1 MIVERNDG
9 KGALTFVKIGSA
21 MVIKS
26 DNPCK
31 KASFK
36 LTLELFKRLELF
48 CYKQFSRLEFLDGD
62 VYSKVKGISICGRIV
77 TINNQTPVKNLKTLT
92 MTPTKE
98 MLEMFR
104 KALKTKHIKR
114 PRLETTNYIYEIED
128 EFGKDCWYRSD
139 EAFLRDPRV
148 LAIRAE
154 IGSVTVQERI
164 RKFYLKSKSRK
175 KTLNR
180 FKNVWRPEMIEQTI
194 NFIEKEKER
203 KPSGIINIPKKQR
216 KNSKIDAQN
225 QGA

>member
-1 MIVERNDG
+1 MIIERNDG
-9 KGALTFVKIGSA
+9 KGVLTFVKSGSA
-21 MVIKS
+21 MIIKA
-26 DNPCK
+26 DRACK

-62 VYSKVKGISICGRIV
+62 VYSKVKGISIRGCIV
-77 TINNQTPVKNLKTLT
+77 TINTQTPVKNLKTLT
-92 MTPTKE
+92 MTLAKE

-128 EFGKDCWYRSD
+128 IFGKDCWYRSD

-194 NFIEKEKER
+194 DFIEKEKDRMPTE
-203 KPSGIINIPKKQR
+203 SSNIQ
-216 KNSKIDAQN
+216 I
-225 QGA
+225 

>member
-1 MIVERNDG
+1 MIIERNDG
-9 KGALTFVKIGSA
+9 KGALTFVKTGSA
-21 MVIKS
+21 LVIKS
-26 DNPCK
+26 DKPCK

-36 LTLELFKRLELF
+36 LTLELFKILELF

-62 VYSKVKGISICGRIV
+62 VYSKVKGISIRGCIV
-77 TINNQTPVKNLKTLT
+77 TINTQTPVKNLKTLT
-92 MTPTKE
+92 MTPAKE

-114 PRLETTNYIYEIED
+114 PRLETTNYIYELED
-128 EFGKDCWYRSD
+128 EFGRDCWYRSD

-154 IGSVTVQERI
+154 TGSITVQERI
-164 RKFYLKSKSRK
+164 RDFYLKTNSRK

-180 FKNVWRPEMIEQTI
+180 FKSVWRPEMIAQTI
-194 NFIEKEKER
+194 DFIEEER
-203 KPSGIINIPKKQR
+203 KPSGIINVSKKQR

-225 QGA
+225 KGA